1 MYRINQYQFNDFK
14 CQASL
19 HKSNYAV
26 LANMQEKGIK
36 YSPDFDFSEE
46 YYLLKELNHIQ
57 IPVAYDFGQDELF
70 RDGKFLIKQNY
81 IVLQHINGYDLV
93 EYLEKKDIRSVET
106 INEIIKLFI
115 NVCDPLQYIHSKN
128 YIHCDIKPGHLIL
141 SQKTGLVHLID
152 FELSIKKG
160 GVIKGI
166 SKEYASPEQL
176 QMFTFLKDRP
186 RKVYYEEISSTIRLD
201 GRTDLYCIGLI
212 LYQVLA
218 KKLWLSE
225 KVSPSQTN
233 DQIPG
238 KLVEIVNGLL
248 EANVFNRIQSADEL
262 KKALL
267 SI

>member
-1 MYRINQYQFNDFK
+1 M
-14 CQASL
+14 
-19 HKSNYAV
+19 
-26 LANMQEKGIK
+26 
-36 YSPDFDFSEE
+36 
-46 YYLLKELNHIQ
+46 
-57 IPVAYDFGQDELF
+57 
-70 RDGKFLIKQNY
+70 
-81 IVLQHINGYDLV
+81 
-93 EYLEKKDIRSVET
+93 
-106 INEIIKLFI
+106 FI

-166 SKEYASPEQL
+166 SKEYSSPEQL
-176 QMFTFLKDRP
+176 QMLTFLKDLP
-186 RKVYYEEISSTIRLD
+186 RKVHYEKISSTIRLD

-212 LYQVLA
+212 LYQALT
-218 KKLWLSE
+218 KKLWLPE
-225 KVSPSQTN
+225 KASPSQTN
-233 DQIPG
+233 DQIPW

-262 KKALL
+262 KKPLL